1 MNITLE
7 KIDAVNAVITT
18 EITPV
23 DYTDN
28 VKKAIKS
35 FRKKVS
41 LPGFRPG
48 MVPEG
53 LVKKQYGTSI
63 LAEEVNK
70 MLQNELYNYIRDN
83 KVNMLGEP
91 MPVAE
96 NNNIELVEG
105 NTFTFKF
112 ELALAP
118 EINIELTSKDKIDF
132 YDIQINDEI
141 ITNQTKILED
151 LNK

>member
-28 VKKAIKS
+28 VKKAIKN

-53 LVKKQYGTSI
+53 LVK
-63 LAEEVNK
+63 
-70 MLQNELYNYIRDN
+70 
-83 KVNMLGEP
+83 
-91 MPVAE
+91 
-96 NNNIELVEG
+96 
-105 NTFTFKF
+105 
-112 ELALAP
+112 
-118 EINIELTSKDKIDF
+118 
-132 YDIQINDEI
+132 
-141 ITNQTKILED
+141 
-151 LNK
+151 